1 MSEHEEADNDIN
13 INIDIVGVFVD
24 RNFLQRNA
32 DSDGYGDGESLRRRQ
47 FLQTRIQHNCRRSYM
62 LRCLIAL
69 LLFTCI
75 IYVIFDFCG
84 DRKIESVLIAFL
96 EWSHAHPYRG
106 IVAVILCYVI
116 ATVFFVPGSI
126 LTFGAGYAIGSAVD
140 NTLLGILLA
149 TASVFV
155 GASIGSICSFLLGR
169 YLFRDCVLNLA
180 FSYPIFQAIERALE
194 TNGLKIMVLLR
205 LSPLIPFNA
214 LDYISGITSI
224 SLRDYALALVAIL
237 PGALLL
243 CFAGASASS
252 LSDRTSSTSSN
263 LVKVI
268 TIVSGI
274 LFGGCGIYLA
284 SYYSKKELNRILA
297 AQSENDSIEHITREV
312 PQDETEEMILET
324 GGDDSR
330 YTNA

>member
-1 MSEHEEADNDIN
+1 MSQHEEAD
-13 INIDIVGVFVD
+13 IDIDIDGLFVG
-24 RNFLQRNA
+24 RNFSPRHTG
-32 DSDGYGDGESLRRRQ
+32 SDGYGGGESLQGRQ
-47 FLQTRIQHNCRRSYM
+47 FLQTRLQQNSRRSYM
-62 LRCLIAL
+62 LRCIIAL
-69 LLFTCI
+69 SLITCI
-75 IYVIFDFCG
+75 IYVIFDFCR
-84 DRKIESVLIAFL
+84 DRKIESVLVVFL
-96 EWSHAHPYRG
+96 EWTHDHPYRG
-106 IVAVILCYVI
+106 IFAVILCYII

-140 NTLLGILLA
+140 NAFLGILLA
-149 TASVFV
+149 TASVFI

-169 YLFRDCVLNLA
+169 YLFRDCVLKLA

-194 TNGLKIMVLLR
+194 ANGLKIMILLR

-224 SLRDYALALVAIL
+224 SLRDYAIALVAIL
-237 PGALLL
+237 PGALVL

-252 LSDRTSSTSSN
+252 LSDRTSSTSST
-263 LVKVI
+263 LVKLI

-284 SYYSKKELNRILA
+284 SHYSKKELNLILA
-297 AQSENDSIEHITREV
+297 AQSGNDSTEYVTRGV
-312 PQDETEEMILET
+312 AQDETDEMILET
-324 GGDDSR
+324 DSDDNS